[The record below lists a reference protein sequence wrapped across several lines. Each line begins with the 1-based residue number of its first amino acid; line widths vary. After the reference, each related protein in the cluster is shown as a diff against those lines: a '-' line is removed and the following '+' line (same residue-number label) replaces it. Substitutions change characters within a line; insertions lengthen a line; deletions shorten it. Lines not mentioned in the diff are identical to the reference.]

1 MQWQLSARRLCRLA
15 NAWLV
20 SSFPWCGGAMAD
32 HDCEAAKLRD
42 CETASV
48 VPDLATTN
56 LYIVSLSV
64 HLYEMLILGE
74 GGRII
79 WNS

>member
-1 MQWQLSARRLCRLA
+1 
-15 NAWLV
+15 
-20 SSFPWCGGAMAD
+20 MAD

-74 GGRII
+74 EGRII